1 MVQLFQMWALVEVL
15 GLLCLPLTITVFH
28 NLPDRGWA
36 FSKAIGIAL
45 LAFCVWLPLMSV
57 QVLPFSQL
65 FIVVVLF
72 ILCAFSI
79 FGFVRVRQALIALV
93 RAHIFYIIVCEVIF
107 LGMVFL
113 LGWIRSYGPNIQNFE
128 MFMDEG
134 FLAAIMRSPHFPP
147 NDMWLSGYSI
157 NYYYYAH
164 FTIAMLAKLLGQ
176 SPSIAFNTGI
186 CIFFGLTAVNLFGVT
201 SNIVSWARYPRRRTV
216 TVSGTSERRLWPAF
230 LRRRQTADKPQH
242 HDRYSDQPGTVLPS
256 LSSAIPFGLLT
267 ILMGEV
273 LGNLASTQQWWKAHD
288 DLPPEYWFNTT
299 RIIDKTINEFPAFS
313 FLLSCFHA
321 HVLALAFTIVAI
333 ALAFNL
339 FLEYG
344 GDGKGRGLRVF
355 GSGWRLPL
363 NLGVTALI
371 LGGLFT
377 MNGWDFPT
385 YLTLTIIC
393 IGLQQWMAYQSR
405 FRIDLVLD
413 VFTVVAALTALSFF
427 LYAPFYLS
435 FVSPS
440 QGIGIVSATDRS
452 AIRDEVL
459 IYGLFVFIYVSLL
472 VVNLVRP
479 RLFAKI
485 FSSEQSLALDSS
497 KSDQM
502 NLPQVGQENM
512 QVSYSSGLLTT
523 ASGSHRTAPIQQ
535 LEEETVSRNV
545 VSVPLMG
552 TLSSADQHLEEDT
565 ASLNVV
571 AAPLADTENQSPDR
585 LPPTSRRFTLPDWLD
600 LRVISVVVI
609 LGVTLLAF
617 TIMKNGLTFA
627 VAFTIAALGTALA
640 LYHLHDRPRAF
651 TLLLGAFA
659 FGLVAMTEIVFL
671 KDVFAGS
678 YPRMNTVF
686 KFYFQAWALLSIT
699 SGAALYFVYEG
710 FQSAVS
716 VKGWQRWVGRGGQ
729 VIWSAVLLVFFLA
742 GMVYPIVGSYQR
754 TNHYTQRTNSL
765 DGLNYLQS
773 YDPSDYAAIRWL
785 NSHVQGGPVI
795 VEAFNPQGGDYSDY
809 GRISAFSGLPTLM
822 GWAGHEY
829 QWRVNW
835 LNDAYNAN
843 DFYHRGADI
852 SAIYTNTNPDTVLS
866 LMNRYNAHYLYVGS
880 LEKTTYPQANLNRF
894 SGFMQRVYSANGVT
908 IYRVPGGR

>member
-65 FIVVVLF
+65 FIAVVFF

-93 RAHIFYIIVCEVIF
+93 RAHIFYIIVCELIF

-164 FTIAMLAKLLGQ
+164 FTIAMLAKLLDQ

-201 SNIVSWARYPRRRTV
+201 SNIVSWARYQRRRTV

-242 HDRYSDQPGTVLPS
+242 HDRYSDQPDTVLPS

-485 FSSEQSLALDSS
+485 FSSEQSLALDLS
-497 KSDQM
+497 KSGQM
-502 NLPQVGQENM
+502 NLSQVGQENM

-535 LEEETVSRNV
+535 LEEGTVSRNV

-552 TLSSADQHLEEDT
+552 TLSSADQPLEEDT

-571 AAPLADTENQSPDR
+571 AAPLADTENQFPDR
-585 LPPTSRRFTLPDWLD
+585 LPPTCRRFTLPDWLD

-699 SGAALYFVYEG
+699 CGAALYFVYEG

-729 VIWSAVLLVFFLA
+729 VIWSAALLVFFLA

-809 GRISAFSGLPTLM
+809 GRISAFTGLPTLM